1 MIHAPFT
8 KPVKRG
14 RPLTTGRFNTRAE
27 LEENVIDRH
36 GRGWSARRIG
46 IYAGITD
53 RTVTSII
60 LKRAQSIEH
69 LQSFNLEERLD

>member
-27 LEENVIDRH
+27 LEQYIVERYC
-36 GRGWSARRIG
+36 RGWSSP
-46 IYAGITD
+46 TD
-53 RTVTSII
+53 WPLAPAPLGEPLPDDNRQEFGRKTY
-60 LKRAQSIEH
+60 L
-69 LQSFNLEERLD
+69 N